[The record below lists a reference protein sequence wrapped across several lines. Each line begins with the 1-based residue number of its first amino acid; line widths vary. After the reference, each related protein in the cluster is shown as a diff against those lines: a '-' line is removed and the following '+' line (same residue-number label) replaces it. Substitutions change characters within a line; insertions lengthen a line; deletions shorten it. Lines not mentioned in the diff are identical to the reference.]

1 MAQQGTLYIIS
12 SPSGAGKS
20 SLLNALLTK
29 HNDAG
34 KMQLSVSHTTRAT
47 RPGEQHGVHYHFVAV
62 EEFKALIER
71 GDFLEWAE
79 VFGNYY
85 GTSRAAIE
93 ACLTQGID
101 VFLDIDWQGARQI
114 RKQMPTKSIFILPP
128 SRAELEQRLIGRG
141 QDSAEVI
148 KGRMEKA
155 IAEMVHYDEYD
166 YVIINEDFEQA
177 LFQLRAIIECQRL
190 ELRQQ
195 QQAQQNLLQQL
206 LAE

>member
-20 SLLNALLTK
+20 SLLNALLTQ
-29 HNDAG
+29 HNATG

-47 RPGEQHGVHYHFVAV
+47 RPGEEHGVHYHFVQV

-93 ACLTQGID
+93 A
-101 VFLDIDWQGARQI
+101 
-114 RKQMPTKSIFILPP
+114 
-128 SRAELEQRLIGRG
+128 
-141 QDSAEVI
+141 
-148 KGRMEKA
+148 
-155 IAEMVHYDEYD
+155 
-166 YVIINEDFEQA
+166 
-177 LFQLRAIIECQRL
+177 
-190 ELRQQ
+190 
-195 QQAQQNLLQQL
+195 
-206 LAE
+206 

>member
-20 SLLNALLTK
+20 SLLNALLTQ
-29 HNDAG
+29 HNAAG

-47 RPGEQHGVHYHFVAV
+47 RPGEEHGVHYHFVQV

-93 ACLTQGID
+93 ACLAQGID

-114 RKQMPTKSIFILPP
+114 RDLMPTKSVLILPP
-128 SRAELEQRLIGRG
+128 SREELERRLIGRG
-141 QDSAEVI
+141 QDSA
-148 KGRMEKA
+148 
-155 IAEMVHYDEYD
+155 
-166 YVIINEDFEQA
+166 
-177 LFQLRAIIECQRL
+177 
-190 ELRQQ
+190 
-195 QQAQQNLLQQL
+195 
-206 LAE
+206 